1 MKLRDEIIGQN
12 FVLDTDDEKRNTSLF
27 SVQEKI
33 CSVDVSWFL
42 FFCFTSSVSGM
53 QSKCQIIRQFTRLH
67 LRGMELANIL
77 SEWLR
82 NPGNRTS
89 ESQNRKNFPRG
100 TCTLTPPEAWA
111 FGARLGNPSVF
122 ILIRSATT
130 VHTFITAQSRNPDG
144 YLCILSIPNLTPI
157 MFWNRKGPKK
167 PVRGL
172 TGNTAAFAGY
182 FT

>member
-12 FVLDTDDEKRNTSLF
+12 FVLDSDDGKQNTSLF

-33 CSVDVSWFL
+33 CWFL
-42 FFCFTSSVSGM
+42 FFCFTSSVSGI

-122 ILIRSATT
+122 LLIRSATT

-157 MFWNRKGPKK
+157 MFWNRKGPK
-167 PVRGL
+167 
-172 TGNTAAFAGY
+172 TC
-182 FT
+182 